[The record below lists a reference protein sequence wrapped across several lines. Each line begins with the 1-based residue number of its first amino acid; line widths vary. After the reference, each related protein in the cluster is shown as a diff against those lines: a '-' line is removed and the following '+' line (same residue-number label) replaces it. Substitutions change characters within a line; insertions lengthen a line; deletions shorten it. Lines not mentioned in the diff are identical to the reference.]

1 MKGSD
6 GLNKF
11 DKLPKF
17 FYGSTTAGGY
27 ISRYDYIYKAEEGW
41 RAYIIKGGP
50 GTGKSSLMK
59 KIANEFKDDF
69 SVTLGPCSGEPS
81 SLDAVII
88 NELKV
93 CILDGTAPHII
104 EPKYPGVCETIIN
117 MGDCWDYRILENNK
131 EKIFK
136 TTKQNLMLRERATRY
151 IAAIGSLLGD
161 NYRLALE
168 CTDAAKAACFATSV
182 ARREF
187 GGGKAI
193 KGKEAIQFL
202 SAITPEG
209 HIIYEDTIHSLC
221 DRVYV
226 LEDENCAA
234 SRIIISVLRAAAL
247 DRGLDIITCP
257 CSITPNEKIEHLII
271 PSLSLA
277 FCTSNCYHPIKKA
290 TRRIHAR
297 RFTDTNILNESRQ
310 KLAFNRKAVKELIE
324 RTIEITKEANEV
336 HNELENC
343 YKEAM
348 NFSKSDEYTAKII
361 SEIKERI

>member
-1 MKGSD
+1 LKGFDS
-6 GLNKF
+6 LKSF

-17 FYGSTTAGGY
+17 FYGSTAAGGY
-27 ISRYDYIYKAEEGW
+27 ISRFDYIYKAEDGW

-50 GTGKSSLMK
+50 GSGKSSLMK
-59 KIANEFKDDF
+59 KVANEFKDDY

-104 EPKYPGVCETIIN
+104 EPKYPGICETIIN
-117 MGDCWDYRILENNK
+117 MGDCWDYRLLEKNRDEILK
-131 EKIFK
+131 VC
-136 TTKQNLMLRERATRY
+136 KQYTALRERASRY
-151 IAAIGSLLGD
+151 TAAIGSLLND
-161 NYRLALE
+161 NYRLALD
-168 CTDAAKAACFATSV
+168 CTDAAKAACFAASV
-182 ARREF
+182 ARKEF
-187 GGGKAI
+187 GSRKAV

-202 SAITPEG
+202 SSITPEG

-234 SRIIISVLRAAAL
+234 SRIIISVLRSAAL
-247 DRGLDIITCP
+247 DSGLDIITCP
-257 CSITPNEKIEHLII
+257 CSITPNEKLEHLII

-297 RFTDTNILNESRQ
+297 RFTNTKQFNESRQ
-310 KLAFNRKAVKELIE
+310 KIAFNRKAVKELIE
-324 RTIEITKEANEV
+324 QTIEIVKEANVV
-336 HNELENC
+336 HNDLESY
-343 YKEAM
+343 YKAAM
-348 NFSKSDEYTAKII
+348 DFSKADEYTERII